1 MMIKQK
7 CARILHN
14 KKGQA
19 LIETALS
26 IFILFLLVFGIVEF
40 GRAMFVKNML
50 NNAARAGART
60 AVVSPPT
67 GSGNPP
73 KWGASDISTITNSV
87 NNAVYYTK
95 APEQVNVTILIRT
108 PPSTT
113 DTTVTANT
121 VHPSSGDIVTVQ
133 TQLTNFVSIVPKLIP
148 ISATLTGTASM
159 RYE

>member
-26 IFILFLLVFGIVEF
+26 IFILFLLVFGIIEF

-60 AVVSPPT
+60 AVVTPPT

-87 NNAVYYTK
+87 NNAVYYIK
-95 APEQVNVTILIRT
+95 APEQVNVTILIGT
-108 PPSTT
+108 PP
-113 DTTVTANT
+113 TTVTANT